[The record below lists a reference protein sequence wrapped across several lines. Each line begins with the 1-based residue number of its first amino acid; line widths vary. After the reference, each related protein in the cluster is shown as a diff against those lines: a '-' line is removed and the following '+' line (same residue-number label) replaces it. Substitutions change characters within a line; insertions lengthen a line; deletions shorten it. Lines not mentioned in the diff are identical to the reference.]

1 MIRTWLGEL
10 FERFTRKVP
19 VERSHK
25 PLPPHPANVP
35 GTFYVEDGCCISC
48 GVWEDVAPDLLAWL
62 PDGSYSHC
70 FVARQPETDEELSRM
85 MDAMH
90 FAEVDCIRARSCRPD
105 WAERLRNAGLGDQID
120 PD

>member
-1 MIRTWLGEL
+1 MIRTLWGEL
-10 FERFTRKVP
+10 FKRFTRKAP
-19 VERSHK
+19 TERGYK

-48 GVWEDVAPDLLAWL
+48 GVWENVAPDLLAWL

-70 FVARQPETDEELSRM
+70 YVSRQPETNEELSRM

-90 FAEVDCIRARSCRPD
+90 VGEVDCIRARNCRPD
-105 WAERLRNAGLGDQID
+105 WAERLRQSGLGDQID